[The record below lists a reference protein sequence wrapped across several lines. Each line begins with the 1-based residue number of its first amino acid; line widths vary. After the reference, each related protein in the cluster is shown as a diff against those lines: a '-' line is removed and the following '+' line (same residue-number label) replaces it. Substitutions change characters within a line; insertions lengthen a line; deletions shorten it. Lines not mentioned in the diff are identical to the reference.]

1 MKCSMKAAMN
11 AESYYHFSIEK
22 LKIRQNLQQLFVE
35 NMVPWLFSVECFESS
50 VSACQNKVGRV
61 MQ

>member
-1 MKCSMKAAMN
+1 
-11 AESYYHFSIEK
+11 